1 MPQSTVAAYARDA
14 LVPVSTEAESGGGA
28 ADEGEA
34 EPAKEGG
41 LPLLIGGLEAGE
53 LFTKELA
60 LQVRPIETVEGP
72 GT

>member
-14 LVPVSTEAESGGGA
+14 LVPVSAEAESGGGA

-34 EPAKEGG
+34 EPAKE
-41 LPLLIGGLEAGE
+41 GGLEAGE